1 VRGCVCRAAVATLP
15 STQRVVSLC
24 VVLCDVVWW
33 RWCREHH
40 MAGPTAKLLSAIAL
54 APTRYAFMSRAWR
67 VLSAHPSLP
76 AFTTRT
82 SEAVVEYPHL
92 ASALCLFFSS
102 LVCVLA

>member
-1 VRGCVCRAAVATLP
+1 
-15 STQRVVSLC
+15 
-24 VVLCDVVWW
+24 
-33 RWCREHH
+33 

-102 LVCVLA
+102 LGCVLAWSLAHYTHSLTPESTPFISPLRVCSPLLLQPYGTQPRGR